1 MPIFIVINVIIISVI
16 VNITACY
23 LFSIIIVS
31 LASEADINI
40 MRDGKLGSKINK
52 RPRRFG
58 GSRSM
63 TNTKIVVLLEK
74 IRKFFRIYKSGA
86 NETLQRQKDK
96 SFIIIISLLFREL
109 IFQRMYNIAVK
120 IITIELKKYSDNIEG
135 M

>member
-63 TNTKIVVLLEK
+63 TNTKIVVFDCSK
-74 IRKFFRIYKSGA
+74 KSA
-86 NETLQRQKDK
+86 NFL
-96 SFIIIISLLFREL
+96 EL
-109 IFQRMYNIAVK
+109 IKAGQMKPYND
-120 IITIELKKYSDNIEG
+120 KKTKAS
-135 M
+135 

>member
-1 MPIFIVINVIIISVI
+1 
-16 VNITACY
+16 
-23 LFSIIIVS
+23 
-31 LASEADINI
+31 
-40 MRDGKLGSKINK
+40 
-52 RPRRFG
+52 
-58 GSRSM
+58 M